1 MIRKFLKAISF
12 IAIGVFLFG
21 ACSKEN
27 KIRKNLSGTW
37 KVVSTTDST
46 INAAMTAGTT
56 VQYQFSDCKKKD
68 EPCNGVYTLSYNLFG
83 FPLSVSAPYTWIV
96 KEDVLSITPSDT
108 LLTAGSFHI
117 EFTDKKKLTATDVA
131 NAANITTLEEL

>member
-1 MIRKFLKAISF
+1 MKKILKTFTLLLIAAIVVSS
-12 IAIGVFLFG
+12 
-21 ACSKEN
+21 CSKEN

-37 KVVSTTDST
+37 KVITTTDST
-46 INAAMTAGTT
+46 INAAMATGTT

-83 FPLSVSAPYTWIV
+83 FPLSISAPYTWIV
-96 KEDVLSITPSDT
+96 QEDILSITPSDT

>member
-1 MIRKFLKAISF
+1 MIRIFLKSISF
-12 IAIGVFLFG
+12 VAIGVFLLS

-46 INAAMTAGTT
+46 ISAAIALGTT

-68 EPCNGVYTLSYNLFG
+68 EPCNGVYTFTYNLLG
-83 FPLSVSAPYTWIV
+83 FPISISAPYTWVV
-96 KEDVLSITPSDT
+96 KKDVLSITPSDT

-131 NAANITTLEEL
+131 NGANITTLEEL

>member
-1 MIRKFLKAISF
+1 MKNILKSATTLLIMI
-12 IAIGVFLFG
+12 VLFC
-21 ACSKEN
+21 ACSKEH

-37 KVVSTTDST
+37 KVVSTTDTT
-46 INAAMTAGTT
+46 INAAMALGTT

-68 EPCNGVYTLSYNLFG
+68 EPCNGVYTFTYNLLG
-83 FPLSVSAPYTWIV
+83 FPISVSAPYTWIV
-96 KEDVLSITPSDT
+96 KKDVLSITPSDT

-117 EFTDKKKLTATDVA
+117 EFTDKKKLTATDVS